1 MLQTIKR
8 QTMKLKMID
17 CKYCDNQMP
26 ELRLTQYGYDFCIEC
41 SENGNRVGRKQGVPI
56 MMGEGDHTWIET
68 VIMTDEQFKRYE
80 RQQEAEKNLE
90 KTNKAEMLNLDK
102 DDNKWG
108 PVTIKNTDGKQEQI
122 S

>member
-26 ELRLTQYGYDFCIEC
+26 ELRLTHYGYHFCIEC

-108 PVTIKNTDGKQEQI
+108 PVTIKNTDGKQEEI

>member
-1 MLQTIKR
+1 
-8 QTMKLKMID
+8 
-17 CKYCDNQMP
+17 
-26 ELRLTQYGYDFCIEC
+26 
-41 SENGNRVGRKQGVPI
+41 
-56 MMGEGDHTWIET
+56 MGEGDHTWIET

-108 PVTIKNTDGKQEQI
+108 PVTIKNTDGKQEEI

>member
-1 MLQTIKR
+1 
-8 QTMKLKMID
+8 
-17 CKYCDNQMP
+17 
-26 ELRLTQYGYDFCIEC
+26 
-41 SENGNRVGRKQGVPI
+41 
-56 MMGEGDHTWIET
+56 
-68 VIMTDEQFKRYE
+68 MTDEQFKRYE

-108 PVTIKNTDGKQEQI
+108 PVTIKNTDGKQEEI